1 MAYAD
6 KFDREVELVDI
17 TEAQELVVKII
28 AKEGELK
35 FRDAFVKS
43 LESEVTAV
51 DEVEK
56 NQDWL
61 DGVGYCIHLARNG
74 DFGVNERGA

>member
-1 MAYAD
+1 MTYAD
-6 KFDREVELVDI
+6 KFDREIELVDM
-17 TEAQELVVKII
+17 TEAQELVVKVI

-35 FRDAFVKS
+35 FRDAFIQS
-43 LESEVTAV
+43 LESEVAAV
-51 DEVEK
+51 DHAEGS
-56 NQDWL
+56 QGWI

>member
-6 KFDREVELVDI
+6 RFDREIELVDM
-17 TEAQELVVKII
+17 TEAQELVVKVI

-35 FRDAFVKS
+35 FRDAFIES
-43 LESEVTAV
+43 LESEVAAV
-51 DEVEK
+51 DQAEGS
-56 NQDWL
+56 QDWI